1 MRSRRSTADLVRA
14 GRESIVG
21 RYSDHKW
28 TRTALGRLAGYAPG
42 MSEREESDQLPE
54 EGPEQQVPDDEPG
67 DARDQADEN
76 PGVQGEDTG
85 QDTGNP
91 GAAG

>member
-1 MRSRRSTADLVRA
+1 
-14 GRESIVG
+14 
-21 RYSDHKW
+21 
-28 TRTALGRLAGYAPG
+28 

-54 EGPEQQVPDDEPG
+54 EGPAEQVPDDEPG
-67 DARDQADEN
+67 DARDQAGEN
-76 PGVQGEDTG
+76 PSVQDQDSG

>member
-1 MRSRRSTADLVRA
+1 
-14 GRESIVG
+14 
-21 RYSDHKW
+21 
-28 TRTALGRLAGYAPG
+28 

-54 EGPEQQVPDDEPG
+54 EGPAEQVPDDDGEG
-67 DARDQADEN
+67 GARDQASEN
-76 PGVQGEDTG
+76 PGVQGQDTG